1 MDSVLVCGVDE
12 AGRGPLAGPV
22 YAAAVIL
29 DKKRRI
35 NGLADSKV
43 LAPER
48 RDVLAGR
55 IKERAIAWAVAHA
68 TVEEID
74 RINIFHAS
82 MLAMRRAVQAL
93 GVRPEE
99 AWIDGP
105 HSPGLPALR
114 LRPPQGLRHRG
125 APRRPGPPRT
135 LRDPPAQ
142 LLCRRGVFPEGSLRR
157 QLGRHGGAAPGAQLP
172 HVLQREEAR
181 RGPGTVA
188 RPVPARGA
196 AAEAG
201 PRPRGGVRRG
211 VAARRPDGAGAVS
224 REGGAGLPPAAKA
237 HADAHPIGESRTPAG
252 GSPPVSYVMQPAACY
267 PGDST
272 RLPFAPAARG
282 LRRRPDRQVP
292 GRQVERPRRLRRH
305 RSESPARSPS
315 RSRPARNESPGQVG
329 KRAQAG
335 IA

>member
-105 HSPGLPALR
+105 HSPGLSCRTRTIVDGDALHPVISAASILAKTER
-114 LRPPQGLRHRG
+114 DAEMCVLSTRYPHYGFDQHKGYATAEHLDALGRAGPCEIHRRSFY
-125 APRRPGPPRT
+125 PI
-135 LRDPPAQ
+135 
-142 LLCRRGVFPEGSLRR
+142 GVFYEKDLFSDAWANLPERIRIRSYRLYCEA
-157 QLGRHGGAAPGAQLP
+157 LKLCAEKK
-172 HVLQREEAR
+172 REQFD
-181 RGPGTVA
+181 
-188 RPVPARGA
+188 
-196 AAEAG
+196 AE
-201 PRPRGGVRRG
+201 
-211 VAARRPDGAGAVS
+211 
-224 REGGAGLPPAAKA
+224 
-237 HADAHPIGESRTPAG
+237 
-252 GSPPVSYVMQPAACY
+252 
-267 PGDST
+267 
-272 RLPFAPAARG
+272 
-282 LRRRPDRQVP
+282 RRRLKREYADVLATEHA
-292 GRQVERPRRLRRH
+292 ERAMLLLRKTREQLKH
-305 RSESPARSPS
+305 
-315 RSRPARNESPGQVG
+315 
-329 KRAQAG
+329 
-335 IA
+335 